1 MAPAAAVPAAVEV
14 AAAVPVA
21 AVEVAGIA
29 IEIQEQGLAAAE
41 EVVASAAGL
50 A

>member
-1 MAPAAAVPAAVEV
+1 VAPAAVPAAVV
-14 AAAVPVA
+14 APAAVPVA

-29 IEIQEQGLAAAE
+29 IEIQEQGLAAAA
-41 EVVASAAGL
+41 EVVASVAGL